1 MKSVILK
8 DNEATIELGKIIASK
23 IKKINK
29 PSVEIHLEGDLG
41 TGKTFLTRAIIK
53 SCGWSQHVKSP
64 TYTLCEEYDLGE
76 MLFLHIDLYRTSEA
90 DDILLFDLERKTHAK
105 KIIIIEWPQKL
116 TNEREFDLKICFK
129 HIDNGREI
137 SIISKE
143 KKLML

>member
-1 MKSVILK
+1 M
-8 DNEATIELGKIIASK
+8 
-23 IKKINK
+23 
-29 PSVEIHLEGDLG
+29 
-41 TGKTFLTRAIIK
+41 R
-53 SCGWSQHVKSP
+53 
-64 TYTLCEEYDLGE
+64 
-76 MLFLHIDLYRTSEA
+76 FLHIDLYSPNEA
-90 DDILLFDLERKTHAK
+90 DDILIFDLERKTHAK

>member
-1 MKSVILK
+1 MKSIILK

-76 MLFLHIDLYRTSEA
+76 MLFLHIDLYRTSA
-90 DDILLFDLERKTHAK
+90 VSYTHLTLPTILLV
-105 KIIIIEWPQKL
+105 
-116 TNEREFDLKICFK
+116 
-129 HIDNGREI
+129 
-137 SIISKE
+137 
-143 KKLML
+143 